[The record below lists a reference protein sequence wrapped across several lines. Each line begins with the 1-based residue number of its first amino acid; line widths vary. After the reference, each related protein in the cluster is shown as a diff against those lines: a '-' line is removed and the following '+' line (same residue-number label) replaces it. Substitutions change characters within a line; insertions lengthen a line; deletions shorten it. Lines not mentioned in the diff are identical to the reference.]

1 MDAVAELPPLTEPAT
16 RRGNMPAVPSAA
28 TNEKRRE
35 ILLDALKAALA
46 DSAEHRLFRSGRLTG
61 LFPSKLGDAGEAARQ
76 ALAAGLLEHVRTDV
90 RGKFIFE
97 WVRATPRAVEFVAEH
112 DSPKA
117 ILRELR
123 DVLGETKNGVPLWMD
138 QSRAELRTL
147 AGLFEQRSSAI
158 LKRLESLAERVEVT
172 LRRAEA
178 MPPRPVAG
186 QSVAPWVDRAMAYL
200 DQRLQGGLGPCSLG
214 ELFHAVR
221 ESFPDVA
228 VPPFHDGIKRLAELG
243 AVSLSAGEGEPAE
256 PEFVLVHDGRLMQFV
271 SR

>member
-1 MDAVAELPPLTEPAT
+1 MEAVAELPLTTQSMTRPAN
-16 RRGNMPAVPSAA
+16 GPALPSAA
-28 TNEKRRE
+28 SNEKRRE

-123 DVLGETKNGVPLWMD
+123 DVLGDTRSGIPTWMD
-138 QSRAELRTL
+138 QARTELRTL

-158 LKRLESLAERVEVT
+158 LKRLESLAERVEAT

-178 MPPRPVAG
+178 MPPRPVVG

-200 DQRLQGGLGPCSLG
+200 DRRSQGGLGPCSLA
-214 ELFHAVR
+214 ELFHAIR
-221 ESFPDVA
+221 ETFPDVG
-228 VPPFHDGIKRLAELG
+228 VPPFHDGIRRLAELR
-243 AVSLSAGEGEPAE
+243 AVSLSAGDGEPAE
-256 PEFVLVHDGRLMQFV
+256 PEFAIVHDGRLMQCV

>member
-1 MDAVAELPPLTEPAT
+1 MDAVAELSPPAKPITALSSVPA
-16 RRGNMPAVPSAA
+16 PS
-28 TNEKRRE
+28 NEKRRE

-46 DSAEHRLFRSGRLTG
+46 ESTEHRLFRSGRLAG

-123 DVLGETKNGVPLWMD
+123 DVLGDTRSGIPTWMD
-138 QSRAELRTL
+138 QARTELRTM
-147 AGLFEQRSSAI
+147 AGLFEQRSTAI
-158 LKRLESLAERVEVT
+158 LNRLESLAGRVEMA

-178 MPPRPVAG
+178 TDSRPSIG
-186 QSVAPWVDRAMAYL
+186 QSVAPWVDRALQYL
-200 DQRLQGGLGPCSLG
+200 DRRNEGGLGPCSIS
-214 ELFHAVR
+214 ELFQSVR
-221 ESFPDVA
+221 DYYPDVA
-228 VPPFHDGIKRLAELG
+228 IPAFHDSLRRLAELR
-243 AVSLSAGEGEPAE
+243 ALSLSAGKGEPAE
-256 PEFVLVHDGRLMQFV
+256 PEFAILRDGQLMQFA